1 MTYKMKSRREFIKK
15 SVLTVGGLA
24 LGFSAKSYANIM
36 GANDRIRVAFAGCG
50 RRVGAY
56 YATLI
61 AAANNV
67 QLAYICD
74 VKKSQRDK
82 VAGELSTSISY
93 APVLEED
100 IRKVLNDKQVDAIF
114 NATPDHW
121 HAPLTWMAMEAG
133 KHVYLEKPRHS

>member
-1 MTYKMKSRREFIKK
+1 MKSRREFIKT

-24 LGFSAKSYANIM
+24 LGLSAKSYSNIM

-56 YATLI
+56 YPTLL
-61 AAANNV
+61 AAANNI

-82 VAGELSTSISY
+82 VAGELSASLSY
-93 APVLEED
+93 KPALEED
-100 IRKVLNDKQVDAIF
+100 LRRVLDDKQVDAIF
-114 NATPDHW
+114 
-121 HAPLTWMAMEAG
+121 
-133 KHVYLEKPRHS
+133 